1 MVREDG
7 VILQYFVNNG
17 QKNKEWSM
25 DFSYGRRRERNENE
39 IHLVPL
45 DFRIVFVQGNYVIK
59 NTEDR
64 G

>member
-1 MVREDG
+1 
-7 VILQYFVNNG
+7 
-17 QKNKEWSM
+17 M